1 MQKWVLYYR
10 SIVLFDN
17 IYVKSDVFKYDYYK
31 QSNSP
36 RKMLYSLHKYVVGS

>member
-31 QSNSP
+31 QSN
-36 RKMLYSLHKYVVGS
+36 YICVCVNEN